1 MAALVRAVLAG
12 VFAASAMVGCVKH
25 EPFDYTAFKEEN
37 PRSVLVVPVMNNS
50 PEVGADD
57 YFLATI
63 SVPIAERGYYVFPVN
78 LTRALLADAGLSDP
92 GLVHEAD
99 PVKVARLF
107 GADSILF
114 IKINNWQS
122 QYLVLTTQVKVGFE
136 YLLVSGKTGRPLWE
150 SSRTLVY
157 SPDTVATGNVIAD
170 LAVMAIQAAAT
181 KLAPNYVPLA
191 RQANWQAIAAVDTE
205 TGQDMRLQGLHPFLF
220 GPRHPLYK
228 TDWEA
233 KKSEASSS
241 SRPAPRSGRSRRGSG
256 RGSPQVSADEN

>member
-1 MAALVRAVLAG
+1 MIGVLARASVLG
-12 VFAASAMVGCVKH
+12 ALAAIALAGCVKH
-25 EPFDYTAFKEEN
+25 EPYDYTAFKEEN

-63 SVPIAERGYYVFPVN
+63 SVPVAERGFYVFPVN

-99 PVKVARLF
+99 PVKVAKLF

-114 IKINNWQS
+114 IKINNWEA
-122 QYLVLTTQVKVGFE
+122 QYLLLTTQVTVGFE
-136 YLLVSGKTGRPLWE
+136 YLLVSGKSGRTLWE

-157 SPDTVATGNVIAD
+157 TPDTVSTGNIIAD
-170 LAVMAIQAAAT
+170 VAVMAIQAAAT
-181 KLAPNYVPLA
+181 KIAPNYIPLA
-191 RQANWQAIAAVDTE
+191 RQANWQAIAAVDTQ
-205 TGQDMRLQGLHPFLF
+205 TGQPMRNMGLHPFLY

-228 TDWEA
+228 SDWQPQEGKA
-233 KKSEASSS
+233 ATGSS
-241 SRPAPRSGRSRRGSG
+241 AAEPRGGARRRGS
-256 RGSPQVSADEN
+256 R